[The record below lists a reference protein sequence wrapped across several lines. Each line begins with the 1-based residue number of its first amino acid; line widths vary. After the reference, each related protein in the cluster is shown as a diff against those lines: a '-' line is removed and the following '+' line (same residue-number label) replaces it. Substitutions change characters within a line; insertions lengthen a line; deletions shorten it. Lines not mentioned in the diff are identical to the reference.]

1 MRKYEQLTPEKR
13 YQMDAIF
20 ATQPDITQKEVAQ
33 MLGVHPSTVSRELK
47 RFRQSNPDS
56 PLRYAATVAQKQSD
70 IRRKAAKKFTKRS
83 KKLLDFF
90 IQQMVLGWSPEQ
102 ICGFLKRRTNG
113 RISVSHETI
122 YQWLLKDQQIGGGGY
137 TYLRRAKKLR
147 QKRTSAYK
155 QRGKIPNRI
164 SIHQRPA
171 IVEKRTEIAHWEGD
185 TVVGK
190 GKQSAV
196 VTLVER
202 VTGMTLI
209 RRVEQCASNPVL
221 DAMLDMSNGIFINT
235 LTLDNGK
242 EFSKHE
248 ALTKQTGIKVY
259 FADPYSSWQRG
270 TNENTNGLIRQ
281 YFPKGTDFLTVT
293 NEQIKEVENALNN
306 RPRKRLGYRTPKQV
320 WRQAMLTDN
329 HCVALN
335 T

>member
-1 MRKYEQLTPEKR
+1 MNKYEQLTPEKR

-56 PLRYAATVAQKQSD
+56 PLRYAATVAQQQSD
-70 IRRKAAKKFTKRS
+70 VRRKTARKFTKRS
-83 KKLLDFF
+83 DKLMSF
-90 IQQMVLGWSPEQ
+90 IVRQMTLGWSPEQ
-102 ICGFLKRRTNG
+102 ICGFLKRRSNG
-113 RISVSHETI
+113 RISLSAETI

-147 QKRTSAYK
+147 QKRSSAYK
-155 QRGKIPNRI
+155 QRGKIPNRV

-171 IVEKRTEIAHWEGD
+171 IVEQRIEVAHWEGD

-190 GKQSAV
+190 GKQNAI
-196 VTLVER
+196 VTLAER

-209 RRVEQCASNPVL
+209 RRIGQCASIPVL
-221 DAMLDMSNGIFINT
+221 NAIIDMNKDVVIDT
-235 LTLDNGK
+235 LTIDNGK
-242 EFSKHE
+242 EFSLHE
-248 ALTKQTGIKVY
+248 MLTIQTGIKVY

-281 YFPKGTDFLTVT
+281 YFPKGTDFSTVT
-293 NEQIKEVENALNN
+293 DEQIKEVENALNN

-320 WRQAMLTDN
+320 WREAMQSN
-329 HCVALN
+329 NRCVALN